1 MKDKSNFDKKILSGK
16 NILIT
21 GSTNGIGKQIA
32 LGLSSYG
39 ANIILHGRNEDA
51 LDAIYDEVSNKYKTN
66 PKIIK
71 CDLNELNENKAQEFA
86 NAIIESYE
94 CLDGIIHNAAIIG
107 KMSSISDYDYETWQ
121 QVLNINITSSYL
133 LTKYLFP
140 LMERSSN
147 PRMIFTSSGVAE
159 KGRAFWGAYA
169 VSKAAVKSLAEIL
182 QEELEPISKIKVFN
196 FDPGKTK
203 TSMRAFAYPAEDP
216 GSLKDAAM
224 LLNDYLWM
232 LSEESNN
239 SNIRYIKFD

>member
-1 MKDKSNFDKKILSGK
+1 MKDKSNFDKNFLSGK

-121 QVLNINITSSYL
+121 QVLNINTC
-133 LTKYLFP
+133 
-140 LMERSSN
+140 
-147 PRMIFTSSGVAE
+147 
-159 KGRAFWGAYA
+159 
-169 VSKAAVKSLAEIL
+169 
-182 QEELEPISKIKVFN
+182 
-196 FDPGKTK
+196 
-203 TSMRAFAYPAEDP
+203 
-216 GSLKDAAM
+216 
-224 LLNDYLWM
+224 
-232 LSEESNN
+232 
-239 SNIRYIKFD
+239 